1 MRPSTR
7 RRTAWIATFVMLFAQ
22 LAVAAYAC
30 PLPAA
35 SVPAVA
41 ASPCDE
47 VDGQFGNLCQK
58 HCHDAEQSQDGVAPM
73 VGFIPS
79 FVVQV
84 QVSAASHAAARRVEA
99 SPLLHAPPPSLAI
112 RNCCFRI

>member
-30 PLPAA
+30 PLPANLV
-35 SVPAVA
+35 SGVA
-41 ASPCDE
+41 ASPCE
-47 VDGQFGNLCQK
+47 QVDAQFGNLCEK
-58 HCHDAEQSQDGVAPM
+58 HCHDAEQSQAGVVPV
-73 VGFIPS
+73 VGFIPTFS
-79 FVVQV
+79 VQLQDAGASRV
-84 QVSAASHAAARRVEA
+84 AACRVEP
-99 SPLLHAPPPSLAI
+99 SPLLHAPPPPLAI